1 MSDVGVDGY
10 VLLAEGAFLW
20 GPAGGVH
27 GGEGVE
33 VWELDVASVYEGYG
47 AYYFSACLL
56 DGFGDGLY

>member
-1 MSDVGVDGY
+1 M
-10 VLLAEGAFLW
+10 W